1 MAVMKTSQASI
12 FRISKPALSVLFLGL
27 VVSLSS
33 CGHHGACPA
42 YTSEAVEINELKEAR
57 AIFAKV
63 DQQLQALTQDESL

>member
-1 MAVMKTSQASI
+1 MAEMKTSQASI
-12 FRISKPALSVLFLGL
+12 FRIAKPALSVLFLGL

-42 YTSEAVEINELKEAR
+42 YTSDATEITELKEAR

-63 DQQLQALTQDESL
+63 DQQLQEIECAN